1 MCFLLTSNKIIAKQ
15 ARDTY
20 SDELQEMLPESDKTK
35 TTANIIQ
42 SINMIVIV
50 FIKFIYKKKIT
61 CDAESFLVHQL
72 L

>member
-1 MCFLLTSNKIIAKQ
+1 
-15 ARDTY
+15 
-20 SDELQEMLPESDKTK
+20 MLPESDKTK